1 MARSF
6 LVPAALL
13 LAAGCAPAAPAQ
25 SAPDDAHA
33 KAAAPAAGD
42 GAKPAPSTQRTPPAD
57 SPPLAFIEDD
67 LPAAVARARA
77 EKKALFVDAWA
88 PWCHTCLS
96 MKSYVLVDPSLRP
109 LAERVVF
116 AAIDTDRPESAGF
129 LERHKMSFWP
139 TFFVIDPARDEVL
152 AYWPGAASAR
162 ELKALVEDALVV
174 MDASAPAGDPRR
186 LLAQASSARAAGE
199 HKRAIGLYDEILG
212 KTDASFA
219 RRDDAI
225 VGKLYALAGSGDA
238 PACARF
244 GEENVAKVRGSAAPA
259 DFASTLL
266 SCASKLPKGAA
277 QDSARRAAIARLE
290 ELVQKPPAESSVDDR
305 ADALSILASGL
316 SDRGDAEGARAA
328 HEKRLALMEK
338 AAAEA
343 KTPEMAATYDYGR
356 AVSYVALGRPEEA
369 VRMLEQRE
377 KEMPKS
383 YDPPARLA
391 GVLFR
396 MGRLEEAL
404 RANGR
409 ALALAYGPRRLGYLK
424 LRAEIQGKMGD
435 RAAQIATLREEVAGY
450 EALARGQASETAL
463 ADARRRLAETEKGP
477 ADKKR

>member
-1 MARSF
+1 MSRSL
-6 LVPAALL
+6 LVPVALL
-13 LAAGCAPAAPAQ
+13 LAAGCAPAAPPPSAPDEARATARAP
-25 SAPDDAHA
+25 SAPDD
-33 KAAAPAAGD
+33 KKAAPAEQKAQ
-42 GAKPAPSTQRTPPAD
+42 AAESAP
-57 SPPLAFIEDD
+57 LVFIEDD
-67 LPAAVARARA
+67 LPAAMARARA

-109 LAERVVF
+109 LADRVVF
-116 AAIDTDRPESAGF
+116 AAIDTDKPESAGF

-139 TFFVIDPARDEVL
+139 TFFVIDPASSEVL

-174 MDASAPAGDPRR
+174 MDASAPPSDPRR
-186 LLAQASSARAAGE
+186 LLAQASAARAAGE
-199 HKRAIGLYDEILG
+199 HRRAIGLYDEILA

-238 PACARF
+238 AACARF
-244 GEENVAKVRGSAAPA
+244 GEDNVGKIRGAAAPA
-259 DFASTLL
+259 DFASTVLT
-266 SCASKLPKGAA
+266 CASKLPKGAA
-277 QDSARRAAIARLE
+277 QDRAQSAAIARIE
-290 ELVQKPPAESSVDDR
+290 ALVKSPPAEASVDDR
-305 ADALSILASGL
+305 ADALAILASGL
-316 SDRGDAEGARAA
+316 TDRGDAEGARVA

-391 GVLFR
+391 GVLLR

-424 LRAEIQGKMGD
+424 QRADIQGKMGD
-435 RAAQIATLREEVAGY
+435 RAAQIATLREEVAGH

-463 ADARRRLAETEKGP
+463 ADARRRLAEAEKSP
-477 ADKKR
+477 RDKRR